1 MQSKTHWE
9 HVYTAKSSTEVSWY
23 QPHATLSLGLIQ
35 RIGIG
40 PEAAIIDVGGG
51 ASTLTDDLIAHG
63 YHNLS
68 VLDLSGEA
76 LAVARHRLGDK
87 KSKLVQWIEADV
99 TSAPLPERFFDV
111 WHDRA
116 VFHFLVDEAD
126 RRAYVA
132 QVMRAV
138 KPGGH
143 VIVATF
149 APDGPTECSGLPI
162 VQYNADS
169 LHDEFGPAFELIDHD
184 EEAHVTPAG
193 RVQHFIYCHCV
204 KPH

>member
-1 MQSKTHWE
+1 MQSKFHWE
-9 HVYTAKSSTEVSWY
+9 HVYTTKSSTAVSWY
-23 QPHATLSLGLIQ
+23 QPHATLSLDLIQ

-40 PEAAIIDVGGG
+40 PAAAIIDVGGG
-51 ASTLTDDLIAHG
+51 ASTLTDDLVARG
-63 YHNLS
+63 YRNLS

-76 LAVARHRLGDK
+76 LAVARRRLGQ
-87 KSKLVQWIEADV
+87 KSGHVQWIESEV
-99 TSAPLPERFFDV
+99 TAAPLPQRFFDV

-116 VFHFLVDEAD
+116 VFHFLTAEAD
-126 RRAYVA
+126 RRAYVD

-143 VIVATF
+143 VIIATF
-149 APDGPTECSGLPI
+149 GLDGPGECSGLPV
-162 VQYNADS
+162 VQYDADS
-169 LHDEFGPAFELIDHD
+169 LHGEFGPAFELVEHD

-193 RVQHFIYCHCV
+193 RVQHFTYCHCV

>member
-1 MQSKTHWE
+1 MQSKFHWE
-9 HVYTAKSSTEVSWY
+9 HVYTTKSSTAVSWY
-23 QPHATLSLGLIQ
+23 QPHATLSLDLIQ

-40 PEAAIIDVGGG
+40 PAAAIIDVGGG
-51 ASTLTDDLIAHG
+51 ASTLTDDLVARG
-63 YHNLS
+63 YRNLS

-76 LAVARHRLGDK
+76 LAVARRRLGQ
-87 KSKLVQWIEADV
+87 KSGHVQWIESEV
-99 TSAPLPERFFDV
+99 TAAPLPQRFFDV

-116 VFHFLVDEAD
+116 VFHFLTAEAD
-126 RRAYVA
+126 RRAYVD

-143 VIVATF
+143 VIIATF
-149 APDGPTECSGLPI
+149 GLDGPGECSGLPV
-162 VQYNADS
+162 VQYDADS
-169 LHDEFGPAFELIDHD
+169 LHGEFGAAFELVEHD

-193 RVQHFIYCHCV
+193 RVQHFTYCHCV